1 MLLKLINGTAQGE
14 SGQWLENVDQTQL
27 VLASGMLVQKA
38 FFAFLKM
45 ELLNHSFAVGF
56 KPMTLISE

>member
-1 MLLKLINGTAQGE
+1 MLLKLINGAAQGE

-38 FFAFLKM
+38 FLHF
-45 ELLNHSFAVGF
+45 
-56 KPMTLISE
+56 